1 MDGHLMMPAGSK
13 IHMIG
18 HGAIFHHLIVHRT
31 NETQGEQKEECDKL
45 QSSSGDQD
53 RCKGEEREDG
63 LFFGG
68 GGISIN

>member
-18 HGAIFHHLIVHRT
+18 RGAIFHHLVARRT
-31 NETQGEQKEECDKL
+31 NETRGERKEECDKL

-53 RCKGEEREDG
+53 RCKGKDREEGPFLGEG
-63 LFFGG
+63 
-68 GGISIN
+68 